1 MLQTVKM
8 PKQEFQPNIVKSEK
22 PDSKAFGSVFNS
34 MITKSSAPT
43 AKQPEMTEPPLAE
56 SISGILEEDSLESL
70 LEQLGVEMDET
81 GLFALVGEEST
92 PIALDELMTLDN
104 LTELLGITK
113 AELSQIIEQLLGDAK
128 QEITDVWSLIE
139 QAPNILNEVLAAVQK
154 PEQNNV
160 QPKELQQIVRIL
172 KLAQLAGSKVD
183 TAYQQEIQLDSLKNA
198 LLGLADEARKIDDKN
213 QSAPN
218 ISDVKQSK
226 TQNIQ
231 IQSHQMLKEPTQIQS
246 HQEGK
251 ESKQNQLQQVVE
263 DSTQDKFQQL
273 VQKSTSQNT
282 QNQSQQNQQTT
293 LKVETDTLSAG
304 HLQQQVTQTK
314 IATVTLPAEK
324 PAQTDVLIKEIQNL
338 INRSQLSGQP
348 GNMKLFLKLFPE
360 NLGQIRIELVQKD
373 GIMTARLLATTALGK
388 ELLENNINQLKAGFV
403 AQNIQMERIDVAQSL
418 QDADRNTRDQNFFNN
433 FFRQKDEEE
442 QENNE
447 DALDEESLSFKDL
460 LSEEVE

>member
-8 PKQEFQPNIVKSEK
+8 PKQDFQPNLVKSEK

-70 LEQLGVEMDET
+70 LEQLGVELDES

-104 LTELLGITK
+104 LTQLLGITK

-154 PEQNNV
+154 PEQNIV
-160 QPKELQQIVRIL
+160 QPKELQQIVQLL

-183 TAYQQEIQLDSLKNA
+183 TVYQQEIQLASLKDA
-198 LLGLADEARKIDDKN
+198 LLALANEAQKSAGTE
-213 QSAPN
+213 QST
-218 ISDVKQSK
+218 VK
-226 TQNIQ
+226 T
-231 IQSHQMLKEPTQIQS
+231 TTF
-246 HQEGK
+246 
-251 ESKQNQLQQVVE
+251 QQVV
-263 DSTQDKFQQL
+263 QQG
-273 VQKSTSQNT
+273 Q
-282 QNQSQQNQQTT
+282 QSSLNQQTT
-293 LKVETDTLSAG
+293 VKVETDTQTAG

-314 IATVTLPAEK
+314 TVTVTLPAEK
-324 PAQTDVLIKEIQNL
+324 PAQSDALIKEIQNL

-373 GIMTARLLATTALGK
+373 GVMTARLLATTAMGK

-418 QDADRNTRDQNFFNN
+418 QDADRNARDQNFFNN
-433 FFRQKDEEE
+433 FFRQKDEEK
-442 QENNE
+442 QEKNE
-447 DALDEESLSFKDL
+447 DTLDEESLSFKDL

>member
-1 MLQTVKM
+1 MNIAMLQTVKM
-8 PKQEFQPNIVKSEK
+8 PKQDFQSNIGKSEM

-70 LEQLGVEMDET
+70 LEQLGVELDES

-160 QPKELQQIVRIL
+160 QPKELQQIVQLL

-183 TAYQQEIQLDSLKNA
+183 TVYQQEIQLASLKDA
-198 LLGLADEARKIDDKN
+198 LLALANEAQKSAGTE
-213 QSAPN
+213 QST
-218 ISDVKQSK
+218 VK
-226 TQNIQ
+226 T
-231 IQSHQMLKEPTQIQS
+231 TTF
-246 HQEGK
+246 
-251 ESKQNQLQQVVE
+251 QQVV
-263 DSTQDKFQQL
+263 QQG
-273 VQKSTSQNT
+273 Q
-282 QNQSQQNQQTT
+282 QSSLNQQTT
-293 LKVETDTLSAG
+293 VKVETDTQTAG
-304 HLQQQVTQTK
+304 HIQQQVTQTK
-314 IATVTLPAEK
+314 TVTVTLPAEK
-324 PAQTDVLIKEIQNL
+324 PAQSDALIKEIQNL

-373 GIMTARLLATTALGK
+373 GVMTARLLATTAMGK

-418 QDADRNTRDQNFFNN
+418 QDADRNARDQNFFNN
-433 FFRQKDEEE
+433 FFRQKDEEK

-447 DALDEESLSFKDL
+447 DTLDEESLSFKDL

>member
-8 PKQEFQPNIVKSEK
+8 PKQDFQSNIGKSEM

-104 LTELLGITK
+104 LTQLLGITK

-160 QPKELQQIVRIL
+160 QPKELQQIVQLL

-183 TAYQQEIQLDSLKNA
+183 TVYQQEIQLASLKDA
-198 LLGLADEARKIDDKN
+198 LLALANEAQKSAGTE
-213 QSAPN
+213 QST
-218 ISDVKQSK
+218 VK
-226 TQNIQ
+226 T
-231 IQSHQMLKEPTQIQS
+231 TTF
-246 HQEGK
+246 
-251 ESKQNQLQQVVE
+251 QQVVQQGQQ
-263 DSTQDKFQQL
+263 ST
-273 VQKSTSQNT
+273 
-282 QNQSQQNQQTT
+282 QNQQTT
-293 LKVETDTLSAG
+293 VKVETDTQTAG

-314 IATVTLPAEK
+314 TVTVTEPAEK
-324 PAQTDVLIKEIQNL
+324 PAQSDALIKEIQNL

-373 GIMTARLLATTALGK
+373 GVMTARLLATTAMGK

-418 QDADRNTRDQNFFNN
+418 QDADRNARDQNFFNN
-433 FFRQKDEEE
+433 FFRQKDEEK
-442 QENNE
+442 QEKNE
-447 DALDEESLSFKDL
+447 DTLDEESLSFKDL

>member
-1 MLQTVKM
+1 MNIAMLQTVKM
-8 PKQEFQPNIVKSEK
+8 PKQDFQSNIGKSEM

-70 LEQLGVEMDET
+70 LEQLGVELDES

-104 LTELLGITK
+104 LTQLLGITK

-160 QPKELQQIVRIL
+160 QPKELQQIVQLL

-183 TAYQQEIQLDSLKNA
+183 TVYQQEIQLASLKDA
-198 LLGLADEARKIDDKN
+198 LLALANEAQKSAGTE
-213 QSAPN
+213 QST
-218 ISDVKQSK
+218 VK
-226 TQNIQ
+226 T
-231 IQSHQMLKEPTQIQS
+231 TTF
-246 HQEGK
+246 
-251 ESKQNQLQQVVE
+251 QQVVQQGQQ
-263 DSTQDKFQQL
+263 ST
-273 VQKSTSQNT
+273 
-282 QNQSQQNQQTT
+282 QNQQTT
-293 LKVETDTLSAG
+293 VKVETDTQTAG

-314 IATVTLPAEK
+314 TVTVTLPAEK
-324 PAQTDVLIKEIQNL
+324 PAQSDALIKEIQNL

-373 GIMTARLLATTALGK
+373 GVMTARLLATTAMGK

-418 QDADRNTRDQNFFNN
+418 QDADRNARDQNFFNN
-433 FFRQKDEEE
+433 FFRQKDEEK
-442 QENNE
+442 QEKNE
-447 DALDEESLSFKDL
+447 DTLDEESLSFKDL

>member
-8 PKQEFQPNIVKSEK
+8 PKQDFQSNIGKSEM

-70 LEQLGVEMDET
+70 LEQLGVELDES

-104 LTELLGITK
+104 LTQLLGITK

-160 QPKELQQIVRIL
+160 QPKELQQIVQLL

-183 TAYQQEIQLDSLKNA
+183 TVYQQEIQLASLKDA
-198 LLGLADEARKIDDKN
+198 LLALANEAQKSAGTE
-213 QSAPN
+213 QST
-218 ISDVKQSK
+218 VK
-226 TQNIQ
+226 T
-231 IQSHQMLKEPTQIQS
+231 TTF
-246 HQEGK
+246 
-251 ESKQNQLQQVVE
+251 QQVVQQGQQ
-263 DSTQDKFQQL
+263 ST
-273 VQKSTSQNT
+273 
-282 QNQSQQNQQTT
+282 QNQQTT
-293 LKVETDTLSAG
+293 VKVETDTQTAG

-314 IATVTLPAEK
+314 TVTVTLPAEK
-324 PAQTDVLIKEIQNL
+324 PAQSDALIKEIQNL

-373 GIMTARLLATTALGK
+373 GVMTARLLATTAMGK
-388 ELLENNINQLKAGFV
+388 ELLENNINQLKSGFV

-418 QDADRNTRDQNFFNN
+418 QDADRNARS
-433 FFRQKDEEE
+433 K
-442 QENNE
+442 
-447 DALDEESLSFKDL
+447 L
-460 LSEEVE
+460 L

>member
-8 PKQEFQPNIVKSEK
+8 PKQDFQPNIVKSEK

-43 AKQPEMTEPPLAE
+43 AKQPEMAKPPLAE

-128 QEITDVWSLIE
+128 QEITDIWSLIE

-160 QPKELQQIVRIL
+160 QPKELQQIVQLL

-183 TAYQQEIQLDSLKNA
+183 TVYQQEIQLASLKDA
-198 LLGLADEARKIDDKN
+198 LLALANEAQKSAGTE
-213 QSAPN
+213 QST
-218 ISDVKQSK
+218 VK
-226 TQNIQ
+226 T
-231 IQSHQMLKEPTQIQS
+231 TTF
-246 HQEGK
+246 
-251 ESKQNQLQQVVE
+251 QQVV
-263 DSTQDKFQQL
+263 QQG
-273 VQKSTSQNT
+273 Q
-282 QNQSQQNQQTT
+282 QSSLNQQTT
-293 LKVETDTLSAG
+293 VKVETDTQTAG
-304 HLQQQVTQTK
+304 HIQQQVTQTK
-314 IATVTLPAEK
+314 TVTVTLPAEK
-324 PAQTDVLIKEIQNL
+324 PAQSDALIKEIQNL

-373 GIMTARLLATTALGK
+373 GVMTARLLATTAMGK

-418 QDADRNTRDQNFFNN
+418 QDADRNARDQNFFNN
-433 FFRQKDEEE
+433 FFRQKDEEK

-447 DALDEESLSFKDL
+447 DTLDEESLSFKDL

>member
-8 PKQEFQPNIVKSEK
+8 PQQDFQSNIGKSEM

-70 LEQLGVEMDET
+70 LEQLGVVLDES

-104 LTELLGITK
+104 LTQLLGITK

-160 QPKELQQIVRIL
+160 QPKELQQIVQLL

-183 TAYQQEIQLDSLKNA
+183 TVYQQEIQLASLKDA
-198 LLGLADEARKIDDKN
+198 LLALANEAQKTAGTE
-213 QSAPN
+213 QST
-218 ISDVKQSK
+218 VK
-226 TQNIQ
+226 T
-231 IQSHQMLKEPTQIQS
+231 TTF
-246 HQEGK
+246 
-251 ESKQNQLQQVVE
+251 QQVVQQGQQ
-263 DSTQDKFQQL
+263 ST
-273 VQKSTSQNT
+273 
-282 QNQSQQNQQTT
+282 QNQQTT
-293 LKVETDTLSAG
+293 VKVETDTQTAG

-314 IATVTLPAEK
+314 TVTVTLPAEK
-324 PAQTDVLIKEIQNL
+324 PAQSDALIKEIQNL

-373 GIMTARLLATTALGK
+373 GVMTARLLATTAMGK

-418 QDADRNTRDQNFFNN
+418 QDADRNARDQNFFNN
-433 FFRQKDEEE
+433 FFRQKDEEK
-442 QENNE
+442 QEKNE
-447 DALDEESLSFKDL
+447 DTLDEESLSFKDL

>member
-8 PKQEFQPNIVKSEK
+8 PKQDIQPNIVKSEK

-70 LEQLGVEMDET
+70 LEQLGVEMDES

-139 QAPNILNEVLAAVQK
+139 QAPHILNEVLAAVQK
-154 PEQNNV
+154 PDQNNV
-160 QPKELQQIVRIL
+160 QPKELQRIVQLL

-183 TAYQQEIQLDSLKNA
+183 TVYQQEIQLASLKDA
-198 LLGLADEARKIDDKN
+198 LLALANEAQKSAGTE
-213 QSAPN
+213 QST
-218 ISDVKQSK
+218 VK
-226 TQNIQ
+226 T
-231 IQSHQMLKEPTQIQS
+231 TTF
-246 HQEGK
+246 
-251 ESKQNQLQQVVE
+251 QQVVQQGQQ
-263 DSTQDKFQQL
+263 ST
-273 VQKSTSQNT
+273 
-282 QNQSQQNQQTT
+282 QNQQTT
-293 LKVETDTLSAG
+293 VKVETDTQTAG

-314 IATVTLPAEK
+314 TVTVTLPAEK
-324 PAQTDVLIKEIQNL
+324 PAQSDALIKEIQNL

-373 GIMTARLLATTALGK
+373 GIMTARLLATTAMGK

-403 AQNIQMERIDVAQSL
+403 SQNIQMERIDVAQSL
-418 QDADRNTRDQNFFNN
+418 QDADRNARDQNFFNN
-433 FFRQKDEEE
+433 FFRQKDEEK

-447 DALDEESLSFKDL
+447 DTLDEESLSFKDL

>member
-1 MLQTVKM
+1 MNIAMLQTVKM
-8 PKQEFQPNIVKSEK
+8 PKQDIQPNIVKSEK

-70 LEQLGVEMDET
+70 LEQLGVEMDES

-139 QAPNILNEVLAAVQK
+139 QAPHILNEVLAAVQK
-154 PEQNNV
+154 PDQNNV
-160 QPKELQQIVRIL
+160 QPKELQRIVQLL

-183 TAYQQEIQLDSLKNA
+183 TVYQQEIQLASLKDA
-198 LLGLADEARKIDDKN
+198 LLALANEAQKSAGTE
-213 QSAPN
+213 QST
-218 ISDVKQSK
+218 VK
-226 TQNIQ
+226 T
-231 IQSHQMLKEPTQIQS
+231 TTF
-246 HQEGK
+246 
-251 ESKQNQLQQVVE
+251 QQVVQQGQQ
-263 DSTQDKFQQL
+263 ST
-273 VQKSTSQNT
+273 
-282 QNQSQQNQQTT
+282 QNQQTT
-293 LKVETDTLSAG
+293 VKVETDTQTAG

-314 IATVTLPAEK
+314 TVTVTLPAEK
-324 PAQTDVLIKEIQNL
+324 PAQSDALIKEIQNL

-373 GIMTARLLATTALGK
+373 GIMTARLLATTAMGK

-403 AQNIQMERIDVAQSL
+403 SQNIQMERIDVAQSL
-418 QDADRNTRDQNFFNN
+418 QDADRNARDQNFFNN
-433 FFRQKDEEE
+433 FFRQKDEEK

-447 DALDEESLSFKDL
+447 DTLDEESLSFKDL

>member
-8 PKQEFQPNIVKSEK
+8 PKQDFQPNLVKSEK

-160 QPKELQQIVRIL
+160 QPKELQQIVQLL

-183 TAYQQEIQLDSLKNA
+183 TVYQQEIQLASLKDA
-198 LLGLADEARKIDDKN
+198 LLALANEAQKSAGTE
-213 QSAPN
+213 QST
-218 ISDVKQSK
+218 VK
-226 TQNIQ
+226 T
-231 IQSHQMLKEPTQIQS
+231 TTF
-246 HQEGK
+246 
-251 ESKQNQLQQVVE
+251 QQVV
-263 DSTQDKFQQL
+263 QQG
-273 VQKSTSQNT
+273 Q
-282 QNQSQQNQQTT
+282 QSSLNQQTT
-293 LKVETDTLSAG
+293 VKVETDTQTAG
-304 HLQQQVTQTK
+304 HIQQQVTQTK
-314 IATVTLPAEK
+314 TVTVTLPAEK
-324 PAQTDVLIKEIQNL
+324 PAQSDALIKEIQNL

-373 GIMTARLLATTALGK
+373 GVMTARLLATTAMGK

-418 QDADRNTRDQNFFNN
+418 QDADRNARDQNFFNN
-433 FFRQKDEEE
+433 FFRQKDEEK

-447 DALDEESLSFKDL
+447 DTLDEESLSFKDL

>member
-8 PKQEFQPNIVKSEK
+8 PKQDFQPNLVKSEK
-22 PDSKAFGSVFNS
+22 LDSKAFGSVFNS

-160 QPKELQQIVRIL
+160 QPKELQQIVQLL

-183 TAYQQEIQLDSLKNA
+183 TVYQQEIQLASLKDA
-198 LLGLADEARKIDDKN
+198 LLALANEAQKSAGTE
-213 QSAPN
+213 QSA
-218 ISDVKQSK
+218 VK
-226 TQNIQ
+226 T
-231 IQSHQMLKEPTQIQS
+231 TTF
-246 HQEGK
+246 
-251 ESKQNQLQQVVE
+251 QQVV
-263 DSTQDKFQQL
+263 QQG
-273 VQKSTSQNT
+273 Q
-282 QNQSQQNQQTT
+282 QSSLNQQTT
-293 LKVETDTLSAG
+293 VKVETDTQTAG
-304 HLQQQVTQTK
+304 HIQQQVTQTK
-314 IATVTLPAEK
+314 TVTVTLPAEK
-324 PAQTDVLIKEIQNL
+324 PAQSDALIKEIQNL

-373 GIMTARLLATTALGK
+373 GVMTARLLATTAMGK

-418 QDADRNTRDQNFFNN
+418 QDADRNARDQNFFNN
-433 FFRQKDEEE
+433 FFRQKDEEK

-447 DALDEESLSFKDL
+447 DTLDDESLSFKDL

>member
-8 PKQEFQPNIVKSEK
+8 PKQDFQSNIGKSEM

-70 LEQLGVEMDET
+70 LEQLGVELDES

-104 LTELLGITK
+104 LTQLLGITK

-160 QPKELQQIVRIL
+160 QPKELQQIVQLL

-183 TAYQQEIQLDSLKNA
+183 TVYQQEIQLASLKDA
-198 LLGLADEARKIDDKN
+198 LLALANEAQKTAGTE
-213 QSAPN
+213 QST
-218 ISDVKQSK
+218 VK
-226 TQNIQ
+226 T
-231 IQSHQMLKEPTQIQS
+231 TTF
-246 HQEGK
+246 
-251 ESKQNQLQQVVE
+251 QQVVQQGQQ
-263 DSTQDKFQQL
+263 ST
-273 VQKSTSQNT
+273 
-282 QNQSQQNQQTT
+282 QNQQTT
-293 LKVETDTLSAG
+293 VKVETDTQTAG

-314 IATVTLPAEK
+314 TVTVTLPAEK
-324 PAQTDVLIKEIQNL
+324 PAQSDALIKEIQNL

-373 GIMTARLLATTALGK
+373 GVMTARLLATTAMGK

-418 QDADRNTRDQNFFNN
+418 QDADRNARDQNFFNN
-433 FFRQKDEEE
+433 FFRQKDEEK
-442 QENNE
+442 QEKNE
-447 DALDEESLSFKDL
+447 DTLDEESLSFKDL